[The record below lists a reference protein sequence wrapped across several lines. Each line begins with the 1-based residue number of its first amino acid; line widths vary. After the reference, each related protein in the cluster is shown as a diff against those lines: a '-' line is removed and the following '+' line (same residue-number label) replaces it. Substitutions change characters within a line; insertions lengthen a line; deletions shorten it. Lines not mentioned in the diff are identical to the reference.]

1 MGRELPQGRRVGNY
15 TVERLLSKSGLKA
28 VYAAR
33 QANTDRVC
41 ILTVFHIDPDAAPW
55 ARFQREVEQIGQLR
69 HPGLIEV
76 LDLGISGAGLP
87 YLVTESLA
95 GETLQHRLRRSGALT
110 VPQVLAVARQIG
122 AALHAG
128 HGIGVLHRGVR
139 PDQIFIVSQDA
150 AASSSQSPSPSPSIE
165 DEEPPFERVK
175 LLGYGEGHLWE
186 ETLSWL
192 GLVGDPDYLAPEQIL
207 GHPLDVDPRADQ
219 YALAVVL
226 YQSLTTSR
234 PFHGDSVGNTLMQV
248 VRGAPEPLRALRPS
262 TPPHIDSG
270 IARAMARDREARF
283 ADVFEFLQ
291 ALQEGVPLPVGMAE
305 LTEPWLSPPPDV
317 EEARRLVLA
326 SGGAPAAPLSIGVSA
341 ALLAAQSGPVR
352 FPGLSQKEPEA
363 EAAPA
368 APVSGTLPATGTGPR
383 AVLARAT
390 AGGQAVPQVL
400 SDPATLPYSMEAV
413 MQLAV
418 PPPGGAAPA
427 PDAVP
432 EGQVVDLSSSE
443 IVTEPAEEIAAKQDP
458 RAGETEVLA
467 RQGQSPG
474 PGQARQLPSI
484 IVDLP
489 TRQIA
494 DGDRLPAHVAA
505 PTDDTRVSALASVK
519 AALPGALER
528 ISQQLDRRASLAERV
543 GWALAGAGVG
553 GLLMRLLS

>member
-15 TVERLLSKSGLKA
+15 TVERLLGKSGLKA
-28 VYAAR
+28 VYEAR
-33 QANTDRVC
+33 QANTDRAC
-41 ILTVFHIDPDAAPW
+41 LLTIFYIDPDAAPW
-55 ARFQREVEQIGQLR
+55 ARFQHEVEQIGQLR

-76 LDLGISGAGLP
+76 LDLGISGSGLP
-87 YLVTESLA
+87 YLVTESLL
-95 GETLQHRLRRSGALT
+95 GETLQMRLRRSGALT
-110 VPQVLAVARQIG
+110 VPQVLAVARQAG

-139 PDQIFIVSQDA
+139 PEQIFIVAQDP
-150 AASSSQSPSPSPSIE
+150 AASAQVPSSSPSSID

-192 GLVGDPDYLAPEQIL
+192 GLVGDPDYLAPEQVL

-226 YQSLTTSR
+226 YQGLTTSR
-234 PFHGDSVGNTLMQV
+234 PFHGDSVGSTLMQV

-262 TPPHIDSG
+262 TPPHIDAA

-283 ADVFEFLQ
+283 ADVYQLLQ

-305 LTEPWLSPPPDV
+305 LTEPWLSPPTDV

-352 FPGLSQKEPEA
+352 FPGLTQSEA
-363 EAAPA
+363 EAEAPQAA
-368 APVSGTLPATGTGPR
+368 APEGGTGPR
-383 AVLARAT
+383 AVLARAR
-390 AGGQAVPQVL
+390 AQAQARGASGPQAVPQVL

-418 PPPGGAAPA
+418 PPPAGAAPA
-427 PDAVP
+427 QDAVP
-432 EGQVVDLSSSE
+432 EAQVVDLSSSE
-443 IVTEPAEEIAAKQDP
+443 IVAEPAEEIAAAQDP

-467 RQGQSPG
+467 RSGQG
-474 PGQARQLPSI
+474 PGQRQLPSI

-494 DGDRLPAHVAA
+494 DGERLPAHVAA